1 MGKTSDGSQVLHVQ
15 AEKADDLD
23 LSDLYPDAHV
33 VSDSEI
39 SSKLHAKIIVEFLK
53 ATCKRTQQLLT
64 LLGQQCWELLR
75 PFRQWCANGCN
86 NSQQCWDLQCIVGW
100 SRKPYGLYPCVMR
113 VRGQQQQC
121 WKRCENG
128 SNIDPTSASTEQ
140 KKYWDGQLLAQT
152 FDRFQTLRNNSQ
164 QCAATYNNI
173 QHRLHTDATC
183 NIQQCWELLAS
194 NVPFVCTGL
203 NVLVTEDVSL
213 SCFVFMSQERANQRT
228 QGVMGSMQTTGARQG
243 QIPHICT
250 LSKLNSVEVMH
261 VNEIFI
267 YVSKMVT

>member
-39 SSKLHAKIIVEFLK
+39 SSKLHTKTIVEFLK
-53 ATCKRTQQLLT
+53 GTCKRTQQLPT

-100 SRKPYGLYPCVMR
+100 SRNGVYPCVMR
-113 VRGQQQQC
+113 MRGQQKPC

-128 SNIDPTSASTEQ
+128 SNIVALLFG
-140 KKYWDGQLLAQT
+140 KKYWDGELLAQF

-164 QCAATYNNI
+164 QHAATYNNI
-173 QHRLHTDATC
+173 QH
-183 NIQQCWELLAS
+183 
-194 NVPFVCTGL
+194 
-203 NVLVTEDVSL
+203 
-213 SCFVFMSQERANQRT
+213 
-228 QGVMGSMQTTGARQG
+228 
-243 QIPHICT
+243 
-250 LSKLNSVEVMH
+250 
-261 VNEIFI
+261 
-267 YVSKMVT
+267 